1 MRSTSLNDFGLAC
14 HAIGDF
20 YAHSSW
26 GVFGQRNK
34 GALEPLLDHATPIFD
49 LQPDYAAGGRF
60 PLADTA
66 RFSVNERV
74 LTTSRDAAAA
84 QWKGH
89 IISGRYAQTDDPHQG
104 AAERLTYIPKSLR
117 QQPDYPPRAG
127 LPHHNEIAVDDATR
141 DSAHRLYMAD
151 ASYQSAFKER
161 VTAAEAHIKHVYASW
176 AGR

>member
-1 MRSTSLNDFGLAC
+1 MPSATFMHIHRGASSDNATKGLSNRCWTTQPRFSIFSL
-14 HAIGDF
+14 I
-20 YAHSSW
+20 
-26 GVFGQRNK
+26 
-34 GALEPLLDHATPIFD
+34 TP
-49 LQPDYAAGGRF
+49 PGGRF